1 MSSPNLTQNS
11 PNLDSNSPNLSH
23 EPVQREAIDAEW
35 RIFKDAF
42 KMALAS
48 LKAKKEALLYQQNIA
63 KAQVLSNAIN
73 QAWKEVM

>member
-1 MSSPNLTQNS
+1 M
-11 PNLDSNSPNLSH
+11 SH

-48 LKAKKEALLYQQNIA
+48 LKAKKEALLFGGHPF
-63 KAQVLSNAIN
+63 
-73 QAWKEVM
+73 

>member
-1 MSSPNLTQNS
+1 MN
-11 PNLDSNSPNLSH
+11 H

-48 LKAKKEALLYQQNIA
+48 LKAKKESLLYQQNIA

>member
-1 MSSPNLTQNS
+1 MN
-11 PNLDSNSPNLSH
+11 H
-23 EPVQREAIDAEW
+23 EPVQREAVDAEW

>member
-1 MSSPNLTQNS
+1 M
-11 PNLDSNSPNLSH
+11 SH
-23 EPVQREAIDAEW
+23 EPVQREAIDDEW

-48 LKAKKEALLYQQNIA
+48 LKAKKEALVYQQNIA

>member
-1 MSSPNLTQNS
+1 M
-11 PNLDSNSPNLSH
+11 SH

-42 KMALAS
+42 KTALAS

-63 KAQVLSNAIN
+63 KAQVISNAIN